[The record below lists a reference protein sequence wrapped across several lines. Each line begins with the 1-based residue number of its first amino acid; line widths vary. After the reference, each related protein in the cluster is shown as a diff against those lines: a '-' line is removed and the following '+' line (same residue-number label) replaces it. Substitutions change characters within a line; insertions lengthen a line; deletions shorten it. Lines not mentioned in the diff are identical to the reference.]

1 MSQQRAL
8 ELLRQG
14 VGVPTAHFHKDQW
27 ESIDAIVNQRC
38 RLLCVQRTGWGKSS
52 VYFIATKLIR
62 EQKLGP
68 TIIISPLL
76 ALMRNQI
83 ESAAKYGV
91 ALGTVNSSQ
100 THEQNALNKQQLLSG
115 HLDALIIAPEQ
126 LANDEFVAEYIIPS
140 NPGLFVIDEAHCI
153 SDWGHDFRPDYRRI
167 SRVLGNI
174 ADTPVLATTAT
185 ATGRVVEDV
194 VEQLRVEG
202 QEIYLLRGQLTRESI
217 HLQNIHL
224 DKRSKRL
231 AWLAHT
237 IPQIEGTGIVYATT
251 INDAFLVAAWLRSC
265 GIAAEGYAGRIPGL
279 SGAESAIKREQ
290 LEQQL
295 LKDEIKVLV
304 STSALGMG
312 FDKGNLAFVI
322 HYQSAGSVVSYYQ
335 QVGRAGRSIADA
347 YGVLLSGDED
357 HEIQNHFIREAFPKE
372 ELVNDLLNILDADDC
387 NGLKQNQ
394 LEGLLN
400 HGPKKI
406 ESAIKFLLAEF
417 PAPLVKIIDNRTTIY
432 QRTSIEY
439 TLPTDMINR
448 LSQRK
453 VVEWQEVQAYMQ
465 DGRCL
470 MQILAKALDDD
481 LAIPCG
487 KCANCDPANAFSTEY
502 PHELGQKSV
511 EFLGNTMIV
520 IEPKRQAG
528 NGYAKAAERFPI
540 YNFNPNFGELAHE
553 PGAILCRWREA
564 GWGEIAAAGKQAHAF
579 DPRLADACVTMINE
593 RWNPDPM
600 PTWVTYVPSQN
611 FPKLVKDFAELVA
624 AKLGLECI
632 EAVVKVNETP
642 PQKDMQNSDHRC
654 KNIDGAFA
662 VQNVREGEPVLLIDD
677 ASDSGWT
684 FAVIAALLRREAS
697 GPVFPMAV
705 MSTKSN

>member
-1 MSQQRAL
+1 MSQHRAL

-14 VGVPTAHFHKDQW
+14 VGSLTANFHEHQW
-27 ESIDAIVNQRC
+27 ESVDAIVNQRC
-38 RLLCVQRTGWGKSS
+38 RLICVQRTGWGKSS
-52 VYFIATKLIR
+52 VYFISTKMMR
-62 EQKLGP
+62 EQGHGP

-100 THEQNALNKQQLLSG
+100 TREQNTLNKQQLLSG

-126 LANDEFVAEYIIPS
+126 LANQEFVDNVIIPS
-140 NPGLFVIDEAHCI
+140 NPGFFVIDEAHCI

-185 ATGRVVEDV
+185 ATERVVTDV
-194 VEQLRVEG
+194 VEQLHVEG
-202 QEIYLLRGQLTRESI
+202 QQVYLLRGQLTRESI

-265 GIAAEGYAGRIPGL
+265 GISAEGYAGSIPGL
-279 SGAESAIKREQ
+279 SKADNTIRREQ

-295 LKDEIKVLV
+295 LNDEIKVLV

-335 QVGRAGRSIADA
+335 QVGRAGRSIDDA

-357 HEIQNHFIREAFPKE
+357 EEIQNYFIREAFPKE
-372 ELVNDLLNILDADDC
+372 ELVRDMLMLLEEDSCD
-387 NGLKQNQ
+387 GLKQADLEAQ
-394 LEGLLN
+394 LN
-400 HGPKKI
+400 YAPKKI
-406 ESAIKFLLAEF
+406 EAALKFLQAEY
-417 PAPLVKIIDNRTTIY
+417 PTPIVKEGTLYKRTINPY
-432 QRTSIEY
+432 S
-439 TLPTDMINR
+439 LPTAMIQR
-448 LSQRK
+448 LSDRK
-453 VVEWQEVQAYMQ
+453 TGEWQEIQAYLQ
-465 DGRCL
+465 SGQCL
-470 MQILAKALDDD
+470 MQVLASALDDS
-481 LAIPCG
+481 LAAPCG
-487 KCANCDPANAFSTEY
+487 QCANCDPDNAFDATY
-502 PHELGQKSV
+502 PQELGQRAV
-511 EFLGNTMIV
+511 EFLGNTMIS
-520 IEPKRQAG
+520 IEPKKQVG
-528 NGYAKAAERFPI
+528 NGYAQTASRFPK
-540 YNFNPNFGELAHE
+540 YNFPYPLGGLKHE
-553 PGAILCRWREA
+553 PGAALCHWGEA
-564 GWGEIAAAGKQAHAF
+564 GWGEIAAAGKRDHVF
-579 DPRLADACVTMINE
+579 DPKLADACVKMINE

-611 FPKLVKDFAELVA
+611 FPSLVKDFAELVA
-624 AKLGLECI
+624 HKLGLECV
-632 EAVVKVNETP
+632 EAVVKVEETL
-642 PQKDMQNSDHRC
+642 PQKRMENSDFRC
-654 KNIDGAFA
+654 KNLDGAFA

-684 FAVIAALLRREAS
+684 FAVIAALLRRESS

>member
-14 VGVPTAHFHKDQW
+14 VGSPTANFHEHQW
-27 ESIDAIVNQRC
+27 ESVDAIVNQRC
-38 RLLCVQRTGWGKSS
+38 RLICVQRTGWGKSS
-52 VYFIATKLIR
+52 VYFISTKMMR
-62 EQKLGP
+62 EQGHGP

-76 ALMRNQI
+76 SLMRNQI

-100 THEQNALNKQQLLSG
+100 SREQNDVNKAQFLVG
-115 HLDALIIAPEQ
+115 NLDALIIAPEQ
-126 LANDEFVAEYIIPS
+126 LANQEFIDNIIIPS
-140 NPGLFVIDEAHCI
+140 NPGFFVIDEAHCI

-185 ATGRVVEDV
+185 ATERVVRDV
-194 VEQLRVEG
+194 VEQLHVEG
-202 QEIYLLRGQLTRESI
+202 QQVYLLRGQLTRESI

-224 DKRSKRL
+224 AKRSKRL

-251 INDAFLVAAWLRSC
+251 IHDAFLVAAWLRSC

-279 SGAESAIKREQ
+279 IGAESAIKREQ

-295 LKDEIKVLV
+295 LNNEIKVLV

-312 FDKGNLAFVI
+312 FDKGDLAFVF

-335 QVGRAGRSIADA
+335 QVGRAGRSIDDA

-357 HEIQNHFIREAFPKE
+357 VEIQYYFIREAFPKE
-372 ELVNDLLNILDADDC
+372 ELVRDLLALLEEDSCD
-387 NGLKQNQ
+387 GLKKADLEAQ
-394 LEGLLN
+394 LN
-400 HGPKKI
+400 FAPMKI
-406 ESAIKFLLAEF
+406 EAALKFLQAEYPTPIVKEGPLYKRTINAYSL
-417 PAPLVKIIDNRTTIY
+417 PA
-432 QRTSIEY
+432 E
-439 TLPTDMINR
+439 MIQR
-448 LSQRK
+448 LSNRK
-453 VVEWQEVQAYMQ
+453 TGEWQEIQAYLQ
-465 DGRCL
+465 SEQCL
-470 MQILAKALDDD
+470 MQVLASALDDT
-481 LAIPCG
+481 LAAPCG
-487 KCANCDPANAFSTEY
+487 KCANCDPDNAFDTAY
-502 PHELGQKSV
+502 PEELGQRAV
-511 EFLGNTMIV
+511 EFLGNTMIE
-520 IEPKRQAG
+520 IEPKKQVG
-528 NGYAKAAERFPI
+528 NGHAQAAERFPE
-540 YNFNPNFGELAHE
+540 YDFGYKFGVLEHE
-553 PGAILCRWREA
+553 PGAALCHWGEA
-564 GWGEIAAAGKQAHAF
+564 GWGEIAAAGKRDHVF
-579 DPRLADACVTMINE
+579 DPKLADACVKMINE
-593 RWNPDPM
+593 RWQPNPM

-611 FPKLVKDFAELVA
+611 YPNLVKDFAELVA
-624 AKLGLECI
+624 QKLGLECV
-632 EAVVKVNETP
+632 EAVVKVEETL
-642 PQKDMQNSDHRC
+642 PQKRMENSDFRC
-654 KNIDGAFA
+654 KNLDGAFA

>member
-14 VGVPTAHFHKDQW
+14 VGSPTVNFHEHQW
-27 ESIDAIVNQRC
+27 ESVDAIVNQRC
-38 RLLCVQRTGWGKSS
+38 RLICVQRTGWGKSS
-52 VYFIATKLIR
+52 VYFISTKMMR
-62 EQKLGP
+62 DKGQGP

-100 THEQNALNKQQLLSG
+100 TREQNTLNKQQLLSG

-126 LANDEFVAEYIIPS
+126 LANQEFVDNVIIPS
-140 NPGLFVIDEAHCI
+140 NPGFFVIDEAHCI

-185 ATGRVVEDV
+185 ATSRVVEDV
-194 VEQLRVEG
+194 VEQLRVAD
-202 QEIYLLRGQLTRESI
+202 QQIYLLRGQLTRESI

-265 GIAAEGYAGRIPGL
+265 GIAAEGYAGSIPGL
-279 SGAESAIKREQ
+279 TKEESSLKREQ

-295 LKDEIKVLV
+295 LNDEIKVLV

-335 QVGRAGRSIADA
+335 QVGRAGRSINDA

-357 HEIQNHFIREAFPKE
+357 EEIQNYFIREAFPKE
-372 ELVNDLLNILDADDC
+372 ELVRDLLALLEEDSCD
-387 NGLKQNQ
+387 GLKQADLEAQ
-394 LEGLLN
+394 LN
-400 HGPKKI
+400 YAPKKI
-406 ESAIKFLLAEF
+406 EAALKFLQAEF
-417 PAPLVKIIDNRTTIY
+417 PTPIVKEGPLYKRTINAY
-432 QRTSIEY
+432 S
-439 TLPTDMINR
+439 LPTEMIQR
-448 LSQRK
+448 LSNRK
-453 VVEWQEVQAYMQ
+453 TGEWQEIQTYLQ
-465 DGRCL
+465 SDQCL
-470 MQILAKALDDD
+470 MQVLASALDDS
-481 LAIPCG
+481 LAAPCG
-487 KCANCDPANAFSTEY
+487 KCANCDPDSAFDTAY
-502 PHELGQKSV
+502 PEELGQRAV
-511 EFLGNTMIV
+511 EFLGNTMID
-520 IEPKRQAG
+520 IPPKKQVG
-528 NGYAKAAERFPI
+528 NGHAQAAERFPV
-540 YNFNPNFGELAHE
+540 YDFGYKFGTLEHE
-553 PGAILCRWREA
+553 PGAVLCRWGEA
-564 GWGEIAAAGKQAHAF
+564 GWGEIAAAGKRAHVF
-579 DPRLADACVTMINE
+579 DPRLADACVAMINN

-611 FPKLVKDFAELVA
+611 FPSLVKDFAELVA
-624 AKLGLECI
+624 QKLGLECV
-632 EAVVKVNETP
+632 EAVVKVEETL
-642 PQKDMQNSDHRC
+642 PQKRMENSDFRC
-654 KNIDGAFA
+654 KNLDGAFT

>member
-14 VGVPTAHFHKDQW
+14 VGSPTANFHEHQW
-27 ESIDAIVNQRC
+27 ESVDAIVNQRC
-38 RLLCVQRTGWGKSS
+38 RLICVQRTGWGKSS
-52 VYFIATKLIR
+52 VYFISTKLMR
-62 EQKLGP
+62 EKGHGP

-91 ALGTVNSSQ
+91 KLGSVNS
-100 THEQNALNKQQLLSG
+100 TPTPEQKALNVENKKLLLSG
-115 HLDALIIAPEQ
+115 DLDALIIAPEQ
-126 LANDEFVAEYIIPS
+126 LANQQFVDDVIIPS
-140 NPGLFVIDEAHCI
+140 NPGFFVIDEAHCI

-185 ATGRVVEDV
+185 ATERVVTDV
-194 VEQLRVEG
+194 VQQLHVEG
-202 QEIYLLRGQLTRESI
+202 QQVHMLRGQLTRESI

-265 GIAAEGYAGRIPGL
+265 GIAAEGYAGSIPGL
-279 SGAESAIKREQ
+279 SKAEGGKKREQ

-295 LKDEIKVLV
+295 LNDEIKVLV

-335 QVGRAGRSIADA
+335 QVGRAGRSIDDA

-357 HEIQNHFIREAFPKE
+357 EEIQNYFIREAFPKE
-372 ELVNDLLNILDADDC
+372 ELVRDMLMLLDEDSCD
-387 NGLKQNQ
+387 GLKQADLEAQ
-394 LEGLLN
+394 LN
-400 HGPKKI
+400 YAPKKI
-406 ESAIKFLLAEF
+406 EAALKFLQAEF
-417 PAPLVKIIDNRTTIY
+417 PTPIVKEGTLYKRTINHY
-432 QRTSIEY
+432 S
-439 TLPTDMINR
+439 LPTEMIQR
-448 LSQRK
+448 LSDRK
-453 VVEWQEVQAYMQ
+453 TGEWREIQAYLQ
-465 DGRCL
+465 SGQCL
-470 MQILAKALDDD
+470 MQVLASALDDT
-481 LAIPCG
+481 LASPCG
-487 KCANCDPANAFSTEY
+487 KCANCDPDNAFEAAY
-502 PHELGQKSV
+502 PQELGQQAF
-511 EFLGNTMIV
+511 EFLSNTI
-520 IEPKRQAG
+520 IDIPPKKQVG
-528 NGYAKAAERFPI
+528 NGHAQAANRFPQ
-540 YNFNPNFGELAHE
+540 YNFSYLFGDLAHE
-553 PGAILCRWREA
+553 TGAALCHWGEA
-564 GWGEIAAAGKQAHAF
+564 GWGEIAAAGKRDHVF
-579 DPRLADACVTMINE
+579 DPKLADACVKMINE
-593 RWNPDPM
+593 RWQPDPM

-611 FPKLVKDFAELVA
+611 YPKLVKDFAELVA

-632 EAVVKVNETP
+632 EAVVKVNKTP

-684 FAVIAALLRREAS
+684 FAVIAALLRREES